1 MDLNTLYSQLVL
13 RDLLGYIAP
22 GAIVSAAIGIR
33 ISGGWGKF
41 FSHIKALPTI
51 AWIPLLAAI
60 YLVGLAI
67 SGLVFEMPPL
77 NRFFTYHNHPT
88 YKEFLEQLANF
99 QQSLSP
105 NTAVAWGQHHERYV
119 DFKQGAANGVGALIL
134 SLLILAQWPAAKPSF
149 LDIVRQ
155 LVIVGAVLLAIYS
168 LHKIHSESRD
178 RQDLWE
184 KVVISRAKP
193 QSTDRVNKVPPRV
206 QSTDGQHPTDSV
218 NKISPTVQSTDGQH
232 QRR

>member
-22 GAIVSAAIGIR
+22 GAIVSAAIGVR

-41 FSHIKALPTI
+41 FSHIKALPI
-51 AWIPLLAAI
+51 IVWIPLLAVI

-77 NRFFTYHNHPT
+77 NRLFTYHNHPT

-99 QQSLSP
+99 RESLSP

-119 DFKQGAANGVGALIL
+119 DFKQGAANGAGALIL
-134 SLLILAQWPAAKPSF
+134 SLLILVQWPATKPSF
-149 LDIVRQ
+149 LDIVRY
-155 LVIVGAVLLAIYS
+155 VGAVLLLVIAVYS
-168 LHKIHSESRD
+168 LHRVHSESRD

-184 KVVISRAKP
+184 KTVISRAKH
-193 QSTDRVNKVPPRV
+193 QSTERVSKIPARV
-206 QSTDGQHPTDSV
+206 QSKDGQHSTDSV
-218 NKISPTVQSTDGQH
+218 NEIPPKVQPKDDQH